1 MSSKQCTYRSGSA
14 AAGTIKSKQS
24 VDHAGISL
32 QIRNNY
38 MKIQIDSNAAGQKK
52 YPSCQIK
59 IIFQTS
65 AILSTYFQSR
75 NLP

>member
-32 QIRNNY
+32 QSRNDY
-38 MKIQIDSNAAGQKK
+38 MKIQKASDASDQQK
-52 YPSCQIK
+52 YPSCNIK
-59 IIFQTS
+59 LIFQAPLVFS
-65 AILSTYFQSR
+65 SL
-75 NLP
+75 

>member
-1 MSSKQCTYRSGSA
+1 MSCKQCTYRSGST

-52 YPSCQIK
+52 YTCFTVKMPDTLQK
-59 IIFQTS
+59 K
-65 AILSTYFQSR
+65 
-75 NLP
+75 NPK